1 MGQQQLLL
9 LVFGIVIVAV
19 AVIAGMEA
27 FSRKMEQ
34 SAADNIVDR
43 NLTIAS
49 EAVAWKTKRDPYNGG
64 NASYSGLETEGL
76 KKLFLKET
84 TNNGTFAITLA
95 TDDELQI
102 TGVSSSFPNLG
113 ARTYIRN
120 YSIDST
126 TVAYDGSITID

>member
-34 SAADNIVDR
+34 SAADNLVDR

-64 NASYSGLETEGL
+64 NASYLGLATDGLE
-76 KKLFLKET
+76 KLFLSPE
-84 TNNGTFAITLA
+84 TNNGTFAVTYA
-95 TDDELQI
+95 TVDNIHI
-102 TGVSSSFPNLG
+102 TGVSNKYPNLG
-113 ARTYIRN
+113 SRTYITN
-120 YSIDST
+120 YTIDST
-126 TVAYDGSITID
+126 VVAYDSSITLD

>member
-34 SAADNIVDR
+34 SAADNLVDR

-64 NASYSGLETEGL
+64 SASYAGLVSDGLE
-76 KKLFLKET
+76 KLFLNPT
-84 TNNGTFAITLA
+84 TNNGVFAITYA
-95 TDDELQI
+95 TVDEIHI
-102 TGVSSSFPNLG
+102 TGVSDKFPNLG
-113 ARTYIRN
+113 ARTYITG
-120 YSIDST
+120 YTIDST

>member
-9 LVFGIVIVAV
+9 LVFGIIIVAV
-19 AVIAGMEA
+19 GVIAGMEA

-49 EAVAWKTKRDPYNGG
+49 EAVAWKTKRDPYNGD
-64 NASYSGLETEGL
+64 NASYAGLTTDGL
-76 KKLFLKET
+76 KKLFLNES
-84 TNNGTFAITLA
+84 TNNGVFAITSA
-95 TDDELQI
+95 TDDELEI

-113 ARTYIRN
+113 ARTYISN
-120 YSIDST
+120 YTIDST